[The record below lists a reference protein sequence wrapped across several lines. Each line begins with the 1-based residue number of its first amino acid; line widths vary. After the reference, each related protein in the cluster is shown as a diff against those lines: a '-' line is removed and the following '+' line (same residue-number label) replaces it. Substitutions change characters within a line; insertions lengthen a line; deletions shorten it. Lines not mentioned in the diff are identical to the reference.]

1 MKNLEILKKL
11 IDTAGDFIVILDE
24 KFHPIYANNTV
35 LESLEIEPELL
46 YKFGLQ
52 HFVHPDDAQRL
63 KSFRSK
69 IMDAPE
75 FPETEKIRYISKSGK
90 ILQYETNSVFDKS
103 TKSILVI
110 NRNLESIV
118 GQEGAYGNAKKLA
131 NIGGWEYQVES
142 SELAWDEITY
152 DIYELNTKKEIDI
165 NRMMQFFRKDSQE
178 VFREAF
184 TKLIDHGA
192 PLDLELNFI
201 SGKFKPA
208 TARFTGKLISGKTK
222 KVVGTIQDLTDI
234 RRLEL
239 KSKDYKEAVD
249 ASSIVS
255 ITDREGIISEV
266 NNKFCEISGYSRKE
280 LIGKSHRIVNSKFHS
295 IDFWEELW
303 ETICDGRVW
312 SGEIKNK
319 TRTGTSYWV
328 STTIIP
334 FKNSQGQTYQYLSI
348 QTDITENKKMTEELM
363 VSEKLSSIGE
373 ISAQIL
379 HEVMTPLS
387 IISLSIENLEEDI
400 EELDIEK
407 EKSKPL
413 KASLAEIMSNYD
425 KIEEIFDNMRS
436 LLVQKSGADTKEIS
450 VKETF
455 FKALSLVKAK
465 LTSKDIE
472 LKTES
477 LKDYNITCSTSEL
490 SQVFINLIN
499 NACDAVANLEQRW
512 IKVSTA
518 EEDGILV
525 MTISDSGKG
534 IPEDIR
540 ERIFDNLFTTK
551 GDTKGTGLG
560 MGVCKKLVKRNSGE
574 IRVAPE
580 FPNTTFELKF
590 PLS

>member
-24 KFHPIYANNTV
+24 KFQPIYANKTV
-35 LESLEIEPELL
+35 LESLEIDTDVL

-52 HFVHPDDAQRL
+52 HFVHPDDALTL
-63 KSFRSK
+63 KAFRTK
-69 IMDAPE
+69 LMNAPE
-75 FPETEKIRYISKSGK
+75 FPVTEKIRYISKSGK
-90 ILQYETNSVFDKS
+90 VLQYETNCVFDKS
-103 TKSILVI
+103 TNSILVI

-118 GQEGAYGNAKKLA
+118 GQEGAYGSAKKLA

-178 VFREAF
+178 LFREAF
-184 TKLIDHGA
+184 TKLIDNGT

-208 TARFTGKLISGKTK
+208 TARFTGKLISGKTR

-255 ITDREGIISEV
+255 ITDREGVISEV

-280 LIGKSHRIVNSKFHS
+280 LIGKSHRVVNSKFHS
-295 IDFWEELW
+295 VDFWEELW
-303 ETICDGRVW
+303 KTICDGQVW
-312 SGEIKNK
+312 TGEIKNK
-319 TRTGTSYWV
+319 TKSGTSYWV

-407 EKSKPL
+407 AKSSPL
-413 KASLAEIMSNYD
+413 KASLTEIMSNYD

-472 LKTES
+472 LKTE
-477 LKDYNITCSTSEL
+477 KFNDYKITCSTSEL

-512 IKVSTA
+512 IEVSTT
-518 EEDGILV
+518 EEDGIIV
-525 MTISDSGKG
+525 MTISDSGEG

-551 GDTKGTGLG
+551 GDSKGTGLG